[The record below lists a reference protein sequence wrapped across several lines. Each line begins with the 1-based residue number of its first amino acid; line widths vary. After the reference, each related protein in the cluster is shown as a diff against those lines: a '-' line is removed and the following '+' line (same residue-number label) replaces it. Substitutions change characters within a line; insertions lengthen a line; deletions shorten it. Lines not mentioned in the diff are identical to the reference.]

1 MTKFHVH
8 LVSDATGE
16 TLRSIARA
24 VIVQFQHARESN
36 EHLWALVRSAQQ
48 MEEVLKSI
56 SELRGI
62 VLYTLVD
69 PELRD
74 TLKKACQK
82 LGIPSVSVLDPVVA
96 AFTKF
101 FGEEAHAQP
110 GLQHELDANYFAR
123 IAAMSYTLAHDDG
136 QNVGDLDQADIVLV
150 GVSRTSK
157 TPTSIYLANQGLKTA
172 NIPIVPGS
180 TLPEQLTRLAAIQL
194 VEQQAPGPQ
203 VIGLVINPDRLV
215 MVRRQRLMAMKVTEE
230 TNYIDLDGVRS
241 EVAEAR
247 KIFQRYNWPVI
258 DVTRR
263 SIEETAA
270 AVLNLHAR
278 RREAIR

>member
-16 TLRSIARA
+16 TLRSVARA
-24 VIVQFQHARESN
+24 VIVQFQQARESN

-48 MEEVLKSI
+48 MEEVLKAI

-69 PELRD
+69 PALRD
-74 TLKKACQK
+74 RLGNACKK
-82 LGIPSVSVLDPVVA
+82 LGIPCVSVLDPIVD
-96 AFTKF
+96 AFAKF
-101 FGEEAHAQP
+101 LGEEAHPQP

-136 QNVGDLDQADIVLV
+136 QNAGDLDQADIVLV

-172 NIPIVPGS
+172 NVPIVPGA
-180 TLPEQLTRLAAIQL
+180 TLPGQLTRLAAPPPG
-194 VEQQAPGPQ
+194 VPPAAGPQ
-203 VIGLVINPDRLV
+203 VVGLVINPDRLV
-215 MVRRQRLMAMKVTEE
+215 MVRRQRLMTMRVTEE
-230 TNYIDLDGVRS
+230 TDYIDLDVVRS

-278 RREAIR
+278 RQEASF